1 MLMEAITI
9 SSILGASAFAVWFV
23 KARFQPEIE
32 RSLTKIEPA
41 VGSKGRNDSYKAKTK
56 QRDRLGFNK
65 PTLIDF
71 LKNKFAACMIF
82 LV

>member
-32 RSLTKIEPA
+32 RSLTKIEAA
-41 VGSKGRNDSYKAKTK
+41 VAAKEETIVTK
-56 QRDRLGFNK
+56 QRPSNEAG
-65 PTLIDF
+65 
-71 LKNKFAACMIF
+71 
-82 LV
+82 

>member
-9 SSILGASAFAVWFV
+9 SSILGASAFAVWFI

-32 RSLTKIEPA
+32 KSLTKIEA
-41 VGSKGRNDSYKAKTK
+41 GSSSKGRNDSYKAKTK

-71 LKNKFAACMIF
+71 LRNKSAACMIF

>member
-1 MLMEAITI
+1 MLMEAISI

-41 VGSKGRNDSYKAKTK
+41 VAAAKEETIVTK
-56 QRDRLGFNK
+56 QRLSNETG
-65 PTLIDF
+65 
-71 LKNKFAACMIF
+71 
-82 LV
+82 

>member
-32 RSLTKIEPA
+32 RSLTNIEPA
-41 VGSKGRNDSYKAKTK
+41 VAAAKEETIVTK
-56 QRDRLGFNK
+56 QRLSNETG
-65 PTLIDF
+65 
-71 LKNKFAACMIF
+71 
-82 LV
+82 

>member
-41 VGSKGRNDSYKAKTK
+41 VVAKEETIVTK
-56 QRDRLGFNK
+56 QRLSNETG
-65 PTLIDF
+65 
-71 LKNKFAACMIF
+71 
-82 LV
+82 

>member
-41 VGSKGRNDSYKAKTK
+41 VAAAKEETIVTK
-56 QRDRLGFNK
+56 QKLSNETG
-65 PTLIDF
+65 
-71 LKNKFAACMIF
+71 
-82 LV
+82 

>member
-32 RSLTKIEPA
+32 RSLTKIEAA
-41 VGSKGRNDSYKAKTK
+41 VAAKEETIVTN
-56 QRDRLGFNK
+56 QRLSNETG
-65 PTLIDF
+65 
-71 LKNKFAACMIF
+71 
-82 LV
+82 

>member
-32 RSLTKIEPA
+32 RSLTNIEAA
-41 VGSKGRNDSYKAKTK
+41 VAAKEETIVTK
-56 QRDRLGFNK
+56 QRLSNEAG
-65 PTLIDF
+65 
-71 LKNKFAACMIF
+71 
-82 LV
+82 